1 MDFSKQKLLTK
12 YFSVVDIGSYK
23 IRAVSC
29 SSFQKSSAITGY
41 AEKRQESNSFFLW
54 EPQDFESICDN
65 IAQCLEKAEK
75 WNTSEEII
83 VNLISPQFY
92 LYTHQINHVREN
104 ENTEITDDE
113 IVGILETFEKK
124 YIEESYHDMKI
135 KSGYTK
141 DELELI
147 FSSISDMTIDGK
159 KVEFPVWKT
168 WRNIKLYLVN
178 IFIPK
183 SYYTITK
190 RIFTAIGREKF
201 TIIPFEYAVLRS
213 IENIDSVVVNIWNTK
228 TYIGIKKD
236 NHIIWTTRIN
246 IGIGDL
252 IKIIQEKYNITQIEA
267 IKNIDNSYEE
277 EKKVFL
283 DIFEDCITLWIEEII
298 WREICPSTFLVLW
311 WGGNNQFIKN
321 FFKDLNL
328 LKHNIKILKEIELID
343 LKTLEIVENGEFLE
357 TASNYDI
364 FASIL
369 TYTYLEKK
377 KNDFLSKKLEKV
389 IANIKE

>member
-1 MDFSKQKLLTK
+1 MEFSKQKLLTK

-41 AEKRQESNSFFLW
+41 AEKRQETNSFFLW
-54 EPQDFESICDN
+54 EPEDFESICEN
-65 IAQCLEKAEK
+65 ISYCLEKSEK

-92 LYTHQINHVREN
+92 LYTHQINHVRN
-104 ENTEITDDE
+104 EPTEEITDNE
-113 IVGILETFEKK
+113 IIQILESFEKK

-168 WRNIKLYLVN
+168 GKNIKLHLVN

-183 SYYTITK
+183 SYYDITK
-190 RIFTAIGREKF
+190 KIFTAIGREKF

-213 IENIDSVVVNIWNTK
+213 IDNIDSVVVNIGNTK
-228 TYIGIKKD
+228 TYIWIKKD
-236 NHIIWTTRIN
+236 NHIIGTTRIN

-252 IKIIQEKYNITQIEA
+252 IKVIQEKYNITQIEVLKH
-267 IKNIDNSYEE
+267 IEIEYEN
-277 EKKVFL
+277 EKKEFL
-283 DIFEDCITLWIEEII
+283 DIFEDCIIAWLQDII
-298 WREICPSTFLVLW
+298 WKEICPSNFLLLW
-311 WGGNNQFIKN
+311 GGGNNLFIN
-321 FFKDLNL
+321 DFFKNLNL
-328 LKHNIKILKEIELID
+328 AKHDIKSIKAIELID
-343 LKTLEIVENGEFLE
+343 LKNLEIVENGEFLE
-357 TASNYDI
+357 TSSNYDI

-377 KNDFLSKKLEKV
+377 KNDFLTKKLEKV
-389 IANIKE
+389 ISNIKD